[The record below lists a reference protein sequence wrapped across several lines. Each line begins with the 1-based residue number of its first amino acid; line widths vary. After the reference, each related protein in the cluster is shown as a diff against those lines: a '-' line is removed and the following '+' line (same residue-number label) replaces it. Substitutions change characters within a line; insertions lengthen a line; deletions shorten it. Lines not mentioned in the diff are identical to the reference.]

1 MVSNPITTSD
11 SYPDPAVLEYIEYQA
26 QLFDQKRSELLKQ
39 YDRQF
44 VWLEDGEVLDTDP
57 DQAALVIRAYSK
69 TGPRPLLIKK
79 VLPEDPKPI
88 VRTPFYP

>member
-1 MVSNPITTSD
+1 MS
-11 SYPDPAVLEYIEYQA
+11 LA

-39 YDRQF
+39 YDGQF
-44 VWLEDGEVLDTDP
+44 VWFENGEVLDIDP
-57 DQAALVIRAYSK
+57 DQAALVIRAFSK
-69 TGPRPLLIKK
+69 TDPRPLLIKK